1 MAASD
6 DERYLWMYAINWII
20 NEQKKLIERQTE
32 IKKTAQKFKNL
43 PSDKKAE
50 LLAKSLKI
58 KNDGEKEEVD
68 KYLSKEIDKYY
79 SE

>member
-6 DERYLWMYAINWII
+6 DERYLWIHAITWII
-20 NEQKKLIERQTE
+20 NEQKKLLERQIE

-58 KNDGEKEEVD
+58 KNDGE
-68 KYLSKEIDKYY
+68 
-79 SE
+79 